1 MTAKLKNIIFL
12 IISTLV
18 GIGLMMWLY
27 RGFDFSSL
35 RAFFSQST
43 NYVFIVMVL
52 AVGIMANVL
61 RSLRWR
67 MLLQSA
73 HIEITLRRSVELIFI
88 SYLINSVTPRLGELT
103 RSLLVRSGDAK
114 VSTRALG
121 TVVIEKLADVAFLV
135 IVIGLAVSLR
145 WRTIPC
151 R

>member
-1 MTAKLKNIIFL
+1 
-12 IISTLV
+12 
-18 GIGLMMWLY
+18 MWLY

-35 RAFFSQST
+35 RAFFSKST
-43 NYVFIVMVL
+43 NYAFIVMVL

-73 HIEITLRRSVELIFI
+73 HIEITFRRSVELIFI

-135 IVIGLAVSLR
+135 IVIDRKSVV
-145 WRTIPC
+145 
-151 R
+151 

>member
-18 GIGLMMWLY
+18 GIGLMIWLY

-35 RAFFSQST
+35 RVFFSQPT

-52 AVGIMANVL
+52 VVGIMANVL

-73 HIEITLRRSVELIFI
+73 HIEITLRRSVELVFI

-103 RSLLVRSGDAK
+103 RSLLVRSGDEIG
-114 VSTRALG
+114 RAH
-121 TVVIEKLADVAFLV
+121 V
-135 IVIGLAVSLR
+135 
-145 WRTIPC
+145 
-151 R
+151 